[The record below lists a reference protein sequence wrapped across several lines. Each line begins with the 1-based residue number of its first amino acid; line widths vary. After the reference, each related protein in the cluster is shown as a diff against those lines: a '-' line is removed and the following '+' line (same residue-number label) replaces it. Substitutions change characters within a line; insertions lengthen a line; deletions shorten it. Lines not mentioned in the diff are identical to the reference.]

1 MTRRK
6 FFEAMGW
13 TAIGL
18 GVAAAGANEASS
30 KLTSVNPLLWVLS
43 SASGYD
49 APQSPVKW
57 TEWLER
63 KVTTDIRANQIANN
77 VAESILKNRPQ
88 NMADL
93 YRRVDEMDLS
103 DLPQP
108 HNLAHLAIAYLG
120 WFGPRD
126 VQNSFPNLVPGT
138 RGGTQSDGGI
148 HSTGNAALANE
159 LARETHGNLWG
170 RLNFNNFVVGVDLMD
185 GIIGQRNLALVEQKF
200 LSGEYGPK
208 VRLRIE
214 GLHGRDARAA
224 KTVVQMGR
232 AFEAITTQFPG
243 EREMT
248 EQELIDFYSHHWYL
262 DRLTNDGRGVDGFF
276 DRVMT
281 TKPDLKIN
289 SGVLDGEV
297 LDDIIADMVG
307 GLEGVITAGFD
318 RQGIRGKTGT
328 AFHLVQRPFDDW
340 AEKAGHYKR
349 YPLPDQI
356 DAIVARGSQIGWRE
370 GSKVYFS

>member
-1 MTRRK
+1 
-6 FFEAMGW
+6 
-13 TAIGL
+13 
-18 GVAAAGANEASS
+18 
-30 KLTSVNPLLWVLS
+30 
-43 SASGYD
+43 
-49 APQSPVKW
+49 
-57 TEWLER
+57 
-63 KVTTDIRANQIANN
+63 
-77 VAESILKNRPQ
+77 
-88 NMADL
+88 
-93 YRRVDEMDLS
+93 
-103 DLPQP
+103 
-108 HNLAHLAIAYLG
+108 
-120 WFGPRD
+120 
-126 VQNSFPNLVPGT
+126 
-138 RGGTQSDGGI
+138 
-148 HSTGNAALANE
+148 LANE

-328 AFHLVQRPFDDW
+328 RFLGPVIKWALDQMKSRPRLTPYTLTIE
-340 AEKAGHYKR
+340 ASR
-349 YPLPDQI
+349 NYPL
-356 DAIVARGSQIGWRE
+356 
-370 GSKVYFS
+370 